1 MVGTDKVEYTCDP
14 VGQESCIG
22 MRHLD
27 VQRGNS
33 REPEKKQEEQ
43 NDGVAESQE

>member
-1 MVGTDKVEYTCDP
+1 
-14 VGQESCIG
+14 

-33 REPEKKQEEQ
+33 REPEKKQEEL